1 MHIFCKK
8 KYCCTGIQ
16 KYCPFNQVIHEKGTD
31 REGGVVLIN
40 GVMDIIITGSV
51 YPR

>member
-16 KYCPFNQVIHEKGTD
+16 KYCRFNQVIHGKGTD
-31 REGGVVLIN
+31 REGDRAN
-40 GVMDIIITGSV
+40 
-51 YPR
+51 